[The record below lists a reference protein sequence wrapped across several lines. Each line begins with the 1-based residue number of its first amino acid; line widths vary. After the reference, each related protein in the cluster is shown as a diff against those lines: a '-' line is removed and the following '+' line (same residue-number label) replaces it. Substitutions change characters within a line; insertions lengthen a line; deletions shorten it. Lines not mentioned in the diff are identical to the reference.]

1 MKISLEES
9 IGEKVLT
16 IDVGT
21 SYKRCG
27 KLYFRAHQVES
38 LLREKYDLNGYT
50 MVEFVDILS
59 NFAGVSVAEYK
70 FIKEKESTKSN
81 KATLKVDKKN
91 VASSSSKKKSNIK
104 E

>member
-21 SYKRCG
+21 SYKRGG

-38 LLREKYDLNGYT
+38 LLRESEIQRWKAL
-50 MVEFVDILS
+50 
-59 NFAGVSVAEYK
+59 AG
-70 FIKEKESTKSN
+70 IIN
-81 KATLKVDKKN
+81 
-91 VASSSSKKKSNIK
+91 
-104 E
+104 

>member
-1 MKISLEES
+1 MLAR
-9 IGEKVLT
+9 V
-16 IDVGT
+16 
-21 SYKRCG
+21 
-27 KLYFRAHQVES
+27 
-38 LLREKYDLNGYT
+38 
-50 MVEFVDILS
+50 S

-70 FIKEKESTKSN
+70 FVKEKESTKSN